1 MLKKKGVEEND
12 ILIFQNKFGYVEVK
26 TKCKIFFPKGLIGI
40 TDSKTFCLADAN
52 NDKYKS
58 FKLLQ
63 SIESERL
70 CFLTLPVSLNNN
82 IIKERDLLDAANIL
96 GINEDKVATILLCST
111 KSIDN
116 KLKLVVNSRA
126 PIFIDLF
133 NQTAFQYVLHNSNYS
148 LAHSL

>member
-63 SIESERL
+63 SIESEQL

-126 PIFIDLF
+126 PIFIDLV

>member
-1 MLKKKGVEEND
+1 MLKKKGIEKND
-12 ILIFQNKFGYVEVK
+12 ILIFQNKFGYVEVN

-40 TDSKTFCLADAN
+40 ADSKTFCLADAN

-63 SIESERL
+63 SIESEQL
-70 CFLTLPVSLNNN
+70 CFLTLPISLNNN

-96 GINEDKVATILLCST
+96 GINEDKVATILFCST
-111 KSIDN
+111 KTIDN

-133 NQTAFQYVLHNSNYS
+133 NQTAFQYVLHDSNYS

>member
-1 MLKKKGVEEND
+1 MLKKKRIEEKD
-12 ILIFQNKFGYVEVK
+12 ILIFQNKFGYVEVN

-40 TDSKTFCLADAN
+40 ADSKTFCLSDAN

-58 FKLLQ
+58 FRLLQ
-63 SIESERL
+63 SIESEQL
-70 CFLTLPVSLNNN
+70 CFLTLPISLNNN
-82 IIKERDLLDAANIL
+82 IIKEKDLLSAANTL
-96 GINEDKVATILLCST
+96 GINEDKVAIILLCST

-116 KLKLVVNSRA
+116 KLKLVVNTRA

-133 NQTAFQYVLHNSNYS
+133 NQTAFQYVLHDSSYS

>member
-1 MLKKKGVEEND
+1 M
-12 ILIFQNKFGYVEVK
+12 
-26 TKCKIFFPKGLIGI
+26 
-40 TDSKTFCLADAN
+40 
-52 NDKYKS
+52 
-58 FKLLQ
+58 Q
-63 SIESERL
+63 SIESEQL

>member
-63 SIESERL
+63 SIESEQL

>member
-1 MLKKKGVEEND
+1 MLKKKGVEENN
-12 ILIFQNKFGYVEVK
+12 ILIFQNKFGYVEVN

-40 TDSKTFCLADAN
+40 ADSKTFCLADAN

-58 FKLLQ
+58 FRLLQ
-63 SIESERL
+63 SVESEQL
-70 CFLTLPVSLNNN
+70 CFLTLPISLNNN
-82 IIKERDLLDAANIL
+82 IIKEKDLLNAANTL
-96 GINEDKVATILLCST
+96 GINEDKVAIILLCST

-116 KLKLVVNSRA
+116 KLKLVVNTRA

-133 NQTAFQYVLHNSNYS
+133 NQTAFQYVLHDSSYS

>member
-1 MLKKKGVEEND
+1 MLKKKGIEKND
-12 ILIFQNKFGYVEVK
+12 ILIFQNKFGYVEVN

-40 TDSKTFCLADAN
+40 ADSKTFCLADAN
-52 NDKYKS
+52 SDKYKS

-63 SIESERL
+63 SIESEQL
-70 CFLTLPVSLNNN
+70 CFLTLPISLNNN
-82 IIKERDLLDAANIL
+82 IVKQKDLLDAANIL

-111 KSIDN
+111 KSIDG

>member
-1 MLKKKGVEEND
+1 MLKKKGEEEND

-63 SIESERL
+63 SIE
-70 CFLTLPVSLNNN
+70 
-82 IIKERDLLDAANIL
+82 LD
-96 GINEDKVATILLCST
+96 
-111 KSIDN
+111 
-116 KLKLVVNSRA
+116 
-126 PIFIDLF
+126 F
-133 NQTAFQYVLHNSNYS
+133 
-148 LAHSL
+148 

>member
-1 MLKKKGVEEND
+1 MLKKKEEEEND

-63 SIESERL
+63 SIESEQL